1 MFNWKNKIYTA
12 GNLHC
17 VASFFKNKETS
28 MGCLTCVISYFQTL
42 KKKKKKVFINYY

>member
-12 GNLHC
+12 ASLHC

-42 KKKKKKVFINYY
+42 KKKSVY